1 MMKACDKPLKSN
13 PFTTY
18 RDPQTGK
25 WIVVQQ
31 EQNKVADT
39 GKSRCFSN
47 VVVKSFEKHLEL
59 QVQPV
64 AA

>member
-1 MMKACDKPLKSN
+1 MEACNKPLKSN

-25 WIVVQQ
+25 WIVVNQ
-31 EQNKVADT
+31 EENKVEES

-47 VVVKSFEKHLEL
+47 VVVTSLEKYL
-59 QVQPV
+59 QSHVQGV

>member
-1 MMKACDKPLKSN
+1 MKACDKPLKSN

-25 WIVVQQ
+25 WIVVNQ
-31 EQNKVADT
+31 EQHKVEDS

-47 VVVKSFEKHLEL
+47 VVVKSFEKYLESH
-59 QVQPV
+59 VQDV